1 MQTLIYQGVSI
12 LVRVITLV
20 SVTQEY
26 WVADFFICITNLGK
40 ALRKDLINA
49 MMDLSKIEKNRT
61 DLVN

>member
-1 MQTLIYQGVSI
+1 M
-12 LVRVITLV
+12 RVITLV